1 MEKLRVVQWA
11 TGKVGQFTLRAI
23 LDDPRLELVG
33 VYAYSAD
40 KVGKDAGDLCSRP
53 QCGVTAINSL
63 EEILALDADAVIYA
77 PMLAEVAPVCQLL
90 EAGVNVISTNLF
102 SNVGGIE
109 GDVKNQLASACER
122 GNSSL
127 CITGVHPGWANS
139 MAVAMAGVCRRV
151 DCVSLYES
159 ADCSIYHSAETWLSL
174 GFSKPK
180 ATEEVVR
187 IARGSLLSFA
197 DSTRAMAEAMA
208 LSLDELRFTV
218 EYAKAVETVDL
229 GWFSMDKGTIAAI
242 RGGWDGI
249 VDGRTVVRTRVAW
262 YLTDKLDTDWEFH
275 DENYRVVVDGDP
287 GVDCRVFFKEPPYWG
302 ADETLITTALP
313 AVNAL
318 LNVKAAPSGIL
329 SLHEIGLVTAPA
341 GVWGRK

>member
-1 MEKLRVVQWA
+1 MEKLRIVQWA

-40 KVGKDAGDLCSRP
+40 KVGKDAGELCNRP
-53 QCGVTAINSL
+53 HCGVTATNSL
-63 EEILALDADAVIYA
+63 DEVVALGADAVIYA
-77 PMLAEVAPVCQLL
+77 PMLADLTQVCRLL
-90 EAGVNVISTNLF
+90 ETGVNVISTNLL
-102 SNVGGIE
+102 SNIGGVQ
-109 GDVKNQLASACER
+109 GDVKNQLASACKR

-139 MAVAMAGVCRRV
+139 MAVSLTGVCRRV

-174 GFSKPK
+174 GFSQPK
-180 ATEEVVR
+180 ATDEVIS
-187 IARGSLLSFA
+187 IARGSLQSFA
-197 DSTRAMAEAMA
+197 DSTRAMAEAMD

-218 EYAKAVETVDL
+218 EYAKAAERVDL

-242 RGGWDGI
+242 RGGWDAI
-249 VDGRTVVRTRVAW
+249 VDGRVVVRSRVAW
-262 YLTDKLDTDWEFH
+262 YLTDKLDVDWEFD

-287 GVDCRVFFKEPPYWG
+287 GVECRVLFKEPEYWG
-302 ADETLITTALP
+302 ADETLITTAMP
-313 AVNAL
+313 AVNAI
-318 LNVKAAPSGIL
+318 LNVVAAPPGIL
-329 SLHEIGLVTAPA
+329 SLGEIGLVAAPA
-341 GVWGRK
+341 GVWVTK